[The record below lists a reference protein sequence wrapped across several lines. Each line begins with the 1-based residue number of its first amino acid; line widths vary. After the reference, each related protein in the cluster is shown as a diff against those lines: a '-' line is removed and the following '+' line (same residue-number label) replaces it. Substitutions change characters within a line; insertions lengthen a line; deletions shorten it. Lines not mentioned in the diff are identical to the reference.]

1 MLSRTANPVAGPQF
15 KMEKL
20 IDFAARLT
28 AVDIHISRA
37 SGAANLGSCLT
48 DVTRGAAPG
57 VSFVYS
63 PLCWRPNVCD
73 SNRRGTLTRWNHVT
87 SVPDC
92 KQILK
97 LHRASV
103 KADLSTTHQRS
114 VSHRA
119 AAT

>member
-1 MLSRTANPVAGPQF
+1 MLLRRSKASFCSRCGEIGTHQQTAA
-15 KMEKL
+15 
-20 IDFAARLT
+20 
-28 AVDIHISRA
+28 DIHLSRA
-37 SGAANLGSCLT
+37 SGAAKLGSCLT

-103 KADLSTTHQRS
+103 KADL
-114 VSHRA
+114 
-119 AAT
+119 